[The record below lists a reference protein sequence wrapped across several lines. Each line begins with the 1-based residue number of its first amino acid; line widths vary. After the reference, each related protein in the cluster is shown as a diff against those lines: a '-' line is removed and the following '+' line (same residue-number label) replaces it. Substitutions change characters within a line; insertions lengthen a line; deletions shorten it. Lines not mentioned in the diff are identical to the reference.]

1 MESLEHIVFDFDV
14 SAVKMDNYT
23 NTYICL
29 EEDMFTYNIEP
40 IICNGVEII
49 GGKNIITKGIGTV
62 SWYWTD
68 EYGQQHTNILNNVQ

>member
-49 GGKNIITKGIGTV
+49 GGKILLQKGLAQLAGTGLMN
-62 SWYWTD
+62 TD
-68 EYGQQHTNILNNVQ
+68 STTQIY

>member
-40 IICNGVEII
+40 IISNGVEII
-49 GGKNIITKGIGTV
+49 GGKYYKKKDWH
-62 SWYWTD
+62 S
-68 EYGQQHTNILNNVQ
+68 